1 MRVADTIIPLKTP
14 RSVMAALLDHF
25 GEHGTVTGH
34 EEAWSVAF
42 EIGTASAKLLDGSI
56 SFKVEA
62 PDDTSLS
69 YLQWGVVEHVLEYAP
84 AEQPNVVWRGGF
96 AQGSRLPYFREMRV
110 LSARNVTPRMRR
122 ITLAGENLERFA
134 RHGMHVRLLLRPK
147 PETEVV
153 WPLMA
158 ADGRQA
164 WPEGERPVP
173 RVYTLRRIDV
183 AAGTVEIDFVLH
195 DGDDMPG
202 ARFGAEARPGDLVG
216 MTGPGGGSLK
226 AASTYLFLGDETAL
240 PAIGRMIEELPQ
252 DASATA
258 FIEIADDAERQD
270 LALRRGIDLH
280 WLSRKGHAAGSTTL
294 LADALRTVPEAFWSR
309 EPYVWAACEQAAARA
324 IKAHLADAVGL
335 AKGRRVV
342 GSYWKVG
349 HAGETDE

>member
-42 EIGTASAKLLDGSI
+42 EIGTASARLLDGSI
-56 SFKVEA
+56 SFQVEA

-69 YLQWGVVEHVLEYAP
+69 YLQWGVVEHVLEFAP

-96 AQGSRLPYFREMRV
+96 AQGSQLPYFREMRV

-134 RHGMHVRLLLRPK
+134 RHGMHVRLLLRPR
-147 PETEVV
+147 PDTDVV
-153 WPLMA
+153 WPVMA

-195 DGDDMPG
+195 EGDDMPG
-202 ARFGAEARPGDLVG
+202 ARFGAEAKPGDLVG
-216 MTGPGGGSLK
+216 MTGPGGGTLK
-226 AASTYLFLGDETAL
+226 PSPSYLFLGDETAL
-240 PAIGRMIEELPQ
+240 PAIGRLLEELP
-252 DASATA
+252 DGAMAKA
-258 FIEIADDAERQD
+258 YVEIADDAERQD
-270 LALRRGIDLH
+270 IALKPGVELV
-280 WLSRKGHAAGSTTL
+280 WLSRGGKLAGSTDGIL
-294 LADALRTVPEAFWSR
+294 QALRDVPDAFWGDD
-309 EPYVWAACEQAAARA
+309 PYVWAGCEQSTARA
-324 IKAHLADAVGL
+324 IKAHLADTVQL
-335 AKGRRVV
+335 KKGRSVV
-342 GSYWKVG
+342 GTYWKRG
-349 HAGETDE
+349 AAGEVDE